1 MKRAITTIISVFI
14 FLSLFFTCRGKDNLS
29 MTVNDDNGKLRIKVD
44 ADKNWKKI
52 RYDTSFNIR
61 GLSKVQRDSIVHHVF
76 DSLHLGVNETK

>member
-1 MKRAITTIISVFI
+1 MKREITSTMSVFI
-14 FLSLFFTCRGKDNLS
+14 FLSLFFSCRGKDNLS

-52 RYDTSFNIR
+52 HYDTSFDIR

>member
-1 MKRAITTIISVFI
+1 MIRAITSTLSVFI
-14 FLSLFFTCRGKDNLS
+14 FSTFFFACSGKDNLS
-29 MTVNDDNGKLRIKVD
+29 MTVNEDNGELRIKVD

-52 RYDTSFNIR
+52 HYDTSFDIR